1 MKLQIEMNNNF
12 DFSRYTE
19 SLVVIDGIGV
29 MITPPIDDSY
39 WMMRVPVSKK
49 QAIVCF
55 PKFGS
60 IGIGFRVEGE
70 DWNVNMPSSCETQ
83 YIYDH
88 IKVNKGQR
96 SITRATCIAAIDML
110 QVAIAQLMDTDGKR
124 AQA

>member
-1 MKLQIEMNNNF
+1 MRLQLQMNDSF
-12 DFSRYTE
+12 DFNRYTD
-19 SLVVIDGIGV
+19 SLVIIDGLGLMV
-29 MITPPIDDSY
+29 TPGIDESY

-60 IGIGFRVEGE
+60 IGIGFQIEGD
-70 DWNVNMPSSCETQ
+70 DWNTNTPSSCDTQ

-110 QVAIAQLMDTDGKR
+110 QVAIAQLMGTDGKR

>member
-1 MKLQIEMNNNF
+1 MKLQLQMNSNF
-12 DFSRYTE
+12 DFGQYDK
-19 SLVVIDGIGV
+19 SLVTINGMGA
-29 MITPPIDDSY
+29 MFTPPIDESY

-55 PKFGS
+55 PKFGT
-60 IGIGFRVEGE
+60 IGIGFQIED
-70 DWNVNMPSSCETQ
+70 DWNTNLPHTMKTQ

-96 SITRATCIAAIDML
+96 HITRATCIAAIDML
-110 QVAIAQLMDTDGKR
+110 QVAAARLMDADGRR